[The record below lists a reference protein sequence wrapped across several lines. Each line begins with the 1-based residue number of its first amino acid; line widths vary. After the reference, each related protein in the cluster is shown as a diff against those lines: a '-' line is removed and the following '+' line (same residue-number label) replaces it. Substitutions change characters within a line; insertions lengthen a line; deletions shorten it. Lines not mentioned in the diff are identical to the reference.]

1 MEPPRKFS
9 GRLRT
14 LLIIPSG
21 NDRFIDK
28 ALEMKDKPDAIILDL
43 EDSIQKKKKDEA
55 RIALSDSVK
64 KLSVFPIIVRVNN
77 AKSIHFKK
85 DIEQAVINR
94 VTAIQVP
101 KVDSP
106 ELVRSVSTK
115 ITVLEKA
122 RGVTKNSISLIPMI
136 ESASAVMSVSQI
148 ARSSARVVALA
159 FGSGDYA
166 LDLGL
171 PWTKEGLEYEA
182 PRMIIPIV
190 AKASELFAIDGVFR
204 DLDDTNSFMKDS
216 TRSRRLGY
224 QGRMVV
230 HPDQV
235 KIANLAY
242 LPSREEVR
250 WAIRI
255 DRAYR
260 NAISRDIGAIKVD
273 GLLIDE
279 LHYKLARRIL
289 SST

>member
-1 MEPPRKFS
+1 
-9 GRLRT
+9 
-14 LLIIPSG
+14 
-21 NDRFIDK
+21 
-28 ALEMKDKPDAIILDL
+28 MKDKPDAIILDL

-85 DIEQAVINR
+85 DLEQAVINR

-101 KVDSP
+101 KVDSA

-136 ESASAVMSVSQI
+136 ESASAVISVSQI

-190 AKASELFAIDGVFR
+190 AKASELFAIDGVFM

-250 WAIRI
+250 WAIKV

-273 GLLIDE
+273 GLLVDE
-279 LHYKLARRIL
+279 LHYKLAKRIL